1 MPHTPRTKNRSYF
14 HYRVIK
20 ENEDGEVE
28 LDKYFM
34 TMEEIRN
41 EFGISRHSVANLLK
55 NPDAKSRKYK
65 GLKVIKDYR
74 PALALLPVP
83 QQEVAIV

>member
-1 MPHTPRTKNRSYF
+1 MPHTPRSKNRSYF

-20 ENEDGEVE
+20 ENENGEVE

-34 TMEEIRN
+34 TMQDIRD
-41 EFGISRHSVANLLK
+41 EFGISRHSVAHLLK
-55 NPDAKSRKYK
+55 NPESKSKKYK
-65 GLKVIKDYR
+65 GIRVIKDYR

-83 QQEVAIV
+83 SPELPVV